1 MNSWPAGS
9 AHRYPLMLPSILLF
23 NSFRGGMRVGDG

>member
-9 AHRYPLMLPSILLF
+9 AHRYPFMLLNILLF
-23 NSFRGGMRVGDG
+23 NSFRGGTRVGDG